1 MVFRTDGLLVDSH
14 GLVSDHGFQSNR
26 DGEEF
31 FFTHEGGVDVG
42 DVDAK
47 ALRLQIPIGSEP
59 TEDDLSKALLIH
71 VPGER
76 KPFLASFLHSMLKLY
91 RTLNFVYMEVNPL
104 VVVGNRVVPLDL
116 AAKIDETASFLCGQQ
131 WGQIDFPAPF
141 GRAEYPEESYIREL
155 DSKTGSSLKL
165 TILNPH
171 GRVWTMVAGGGASV
185 VYADSIADMG
195 MGNELANYGKPRAW
209 SPLSCW
215 MS

>member
-1 MVFRTDGLLVDSH
+1 M
-14 GLVSDHGFQSNR
+14 
-26 DGEEF
+26 
-31 FFTHEGGVDVG
+31 DVG

-47 ALRLQIPIGSEP
+47 ALRLQIPMNVIP
-59 TEDDLSKALLIH
+59 TTDDLKKALLVH
-71 VPGER
+71 VPAQR
-76 KPFLASFLHSMLKLY
+76 QDFLATFLHSMLKLY

-104 VVVGNRVVPLDL
+104 VVVGDRVVPLDL
-116 AAKIDETASFLCGQQ
+116 AAKIDETASFLCGPQ
-131 WGQIDFPAPF
+131 WGPIDFPAPF

-195 MGNELANYGKPRAW
+195 MGHELANYGKRV
-209 SPLSCW
+209 
-215 MS
+215 